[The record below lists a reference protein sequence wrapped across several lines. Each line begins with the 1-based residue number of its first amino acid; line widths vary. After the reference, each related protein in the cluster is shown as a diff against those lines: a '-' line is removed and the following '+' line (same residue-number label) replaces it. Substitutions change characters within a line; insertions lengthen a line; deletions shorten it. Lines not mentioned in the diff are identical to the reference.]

1 MCIFHIT
8 IESIFFRSSVCTVVK
23 RFTICLS
30 TNVCYCFVVV
40 PLSWQFLPVRLPQC
54 EAGEVVFLIP
64 LDRLPPDGR
73 PIPFPYLNLHPILP
87 RLLKIRKRICSS
99 GWREAQWHTVNCSV
113 KSGPF
118 SWWLED
124 HYWLGL
130 GVFAVVRSQCSTLNC
145 QLRSEKDVLS
155 VKVNLDVLR
164 NYGQLCKWQY
174 VYNYNHLKKRD
185 IFIEWTHSYTPR
197 HGLRWI
203 KSTTNWWLMAKQVSS
218 WKWLEVK
225 KERNI

>member
-64 LDRLPPDGR
+64 LDGLPPDGR

-87 RLLKIRKRICSS
+87 RLLRMRKRICSS
-99 GWREAQWHTVNCSV
+99 GWREAQWHTVNCSG

-130 GVFAVVRSQCSTLNC
+130 GVFAVVRSQWHVCFQLKFGTIFRALFALLWIVSWSQRRMYLALKRIWTFWETMDSYVNDSMYTIITTWKSETFLSNGRTRTLQGTDC
-145 QLRSEKDVLS
+145 GES
-155 VKVNLDVLR
+155 KVRPID
-164 NYGQLCKWQY
+164 
-174 VYNYNHLKKRD
+174 D
-185 IFIEWTHSYTPR
+185 
-197 HGLRWI
+197 
-203 KSTTNWWLMAKQVSS
+203 
-218 WKWLEVK
+218 
-225 KERNI
+225 